1 MEMTRKINVTILGKQ
16 FGLQTSSERQERFV
30 RIAADTLNRMVEQ
43 CSAQFQQSDT
53 VDVLIFVALN
63 ICMKKLN
70 VEEEMK
76 NLQAEADALKGSL
89 RAILKTLME
98 NNPLVTYLLNSTLI
112 K

>member
-1 MEMTRKINVTILGKQ
+1 MHQTDGGLTGMEMTRKINVTILGKQ

-30 RIAADTLNRMVEQ
+30 RIAADTLNKMVEQ
-43 CSAQFQQSDT
+43 CSTQFQQSDT

-76 NLQAEADALKGSL
+76 NLQAEADALEREFAGYL
-89 RAILKTLME
+89 E
-98 NNPLVTYLLNSTLI
+98 NIYG

>member
-30 RIAADTLNRMVEQ
+30 RIAADALNKMVEQ

-53 VDVLIFVALN
+53 VEVLIFVALN

-76 NLQAEADALKGSL
+76 NLQAEADALEREFAGYL
-89 RAILKTLME
+89 E
-98 NNPLVTYLLNSTLI
+98 NI
-112 K
+112 DGK

>member
-1 MEMTRKINVTILGKQ
+1 MEMTRKINVTLGKQ

-30 RIAADTLNRMVEQ
+30 RIAADTLNKMVEQ

-76 NLQAEADALKGSL
+76 NLQAEADALEREFAGYL
-89 RAILKTLME
+89 E
-98 NNPLVTYLLNSTLI
+98 NI
-112 K
+112 DGK

>member
-1 MEMTRKINVTILGKQ
+1 MHQTDGGLTGMEMTRKINVTILGKQ

-30 RIAADTLNRMVEQ
+30 RIAADTLNKMVEQ

-76 NLQAEADALKGSL
+76 NLQAEADALEREFAGYL
-89 RAILKTLME
+89 E
-98 NNPLVTYLLNSTLI
+98 NI
-112 K
+112 DGK

>member
-16 FGLQTSSERQERFV
+16 FCLQTSSERQERFV

-76 NLQAEADALKGSL
+76 NLQAEADALEREFAGYL
-89 RAILKTLME
+89 E
-98 NNPLVTYLLNSTLI
+98 NI
-112 K
+112 DGK

>member
-16 FGLQTSSERQERFV
+16 FGPQTSSERQERFV
-30 RIAADTLNRMVEQ
+30 RIAADTLNKMVEQ

-76 NLQAEADALKGSL
+76 NLQAEADALEREFVGYL
-89 RAILKTLME
+89 E
-98 NNPLVTYLLNSTLI
+98 NI
-112 K
+112 DGK

>member
-16 FGLQTSSERQERFV
+16 FCLQTSSERQERVV
-30 RIAADTLNRMVEQ
+30 RIAADTLNKMVEQ
-43 CSAQFQQSDT
+43 CSTQFQQSDT

-76 NLQAEADALKGSL
+76 NLQAEADALEREFAGYL
-89 RAILKTLME
+89 E
-98 NNPLVTYLLNSTLI
+98 NI
-112 K
+112 DGK

>member
-1 MEMTRKINVTILGKQ
+1 MTRKINVTILGKQ

-76 NLQAEADALKGSL
+76 NLQAEADALEREFAGYL
-89 RAILKTLME
+89 ENIDG

>member
-16 FGLQTSSERQERFV
+16 FGLHTSSERQERFV

-76 NLQAEADALKGSL
+76 NLQAEADALEREFAGYL
-89 RAILKTLME
+89 E
-98 NNPLVTYLLNSTLI
+98 NI
-112 K
+112 DGK

>member
-30 RIAADTLNRMVEQ
+30 RIAADTLNKMVEQ
-43 CSAQFQQSDT
+43 CSAQFQQSDA

-76 NLQAEADALKGSL
+76 NLQAEADALEREFAGYL
-89 RAILKTLME
+89 E
-98 NNPLVTYLLNSTLI
+98 NI
-112 K
+112 DGK

>member
-1 MEMTRKINVTILGKQ
+1 MEMTRKIDVTILGKQ

-30 RIAADTLNRMVEQ
+30 RIAADTLKKMVEQ

-76 NLQAEADALKGSL
+76 NLQAEADALEREFAGYL
-89 RAILKTLME
+89 E
-98 NNPLVTYLLNSTLI
+98 NI
-112 K
+112 DGK

>member
-1 MEMTRKINVTILGKQ
+1 MHQTDGGLTGMEMTRKINVTILGKQ

-76 NLQAEADALKGSL
+76 NLQAEADALEREFAGYL
-89 RAILKTLME
+89 E
-98 NNPLVTYLLNSTLI
+98 NI
-112 K
+112 DGK

>member
-16 FGLQTSSERQERFV
+16 FGLQASSEIQERFV
-30 RIAADTLNRMVEQ
+30 RIAADTLNKMVEQ

-76 NLQAEADALKGSL
+76 NLQAEADALEREFAGYL
-89 RAILKTLME
+89 E
-98 NNPLVTYLLNSTLI
+98 NI
-112 K
+112 DGK

>member
-16 FGLQTSSERQERFV
+16 FGLLTSSERQERFV

-53 VDVLIFVALN
+53 VDLLIFVALN

-76 NLQAEADALKGSL
+76 NLQAEADALEREFAGYL
-89 RAILKTLME
+89 E
-98 NNPLVTYLLNSTLI
+98 NI
-112 K
+112 DGK

>member
-1 MEMTRKINVTILGKQ
+1 MAN
-16 FGLQTSSERQERFV
+16 SSVCKHLPRDRS
-30 RIAADTLNRMVEQ
+30 VEQ

-76 NLQAEADALKGSL
+76 NLQAEADALEREFAGYL
-89 RAILKTLME
+89 E
-98 NNPLVTYLLNSTLI
+98 NI
-112 K
+112 DGK

>member
-30 RIAADTLNRMVEQ
+30 RIAADTLNKMVEQ

-76 NLQAEADALKGSL
+76 NLQAGADALEREFAGYL
-89 RAILKTLME
+89 E
-98 NNPLVTYLLNSTLI
+98 NI
-112 K
+112 DGK

>member
-1 MEMTRKINVTILGKQ
+1 MEMTRKRNVTILGKQ

-30 RIAADTLNRMVEQ
+30 RIAADTLNKMVEQ
-43 CSAQFQQSDT
+43 CSTQFQQSDT

-76 NLQAEADALKGSL
+76 NLQAEADALEREFAGYL
-89 RAILKTLME
+89 E
-98 NNPLVTYLLNSTLI
+98 NI
-112 K
+112 DGK